1 MVVLINMVAILMM
14 SAKLL
19 NLGLLKLKRYFQ
31 KRGYDVIISVY
42 DVSNKILSR
51 DPNYTNSYV
60 CRSYRGKLVGNLFS
74 RLPPSPRYPE

>member
-1 MVVLINMVAILMM
+1 MVAILMI

-31 KRGYDVIISVY
+31 KRDYDVISSVH
-42 DVSNKILSR
+42 DFTNKILSC

-60 CRSYRGKLVGNLFS
+60 CRSYKGKTGRGPS
-74 RLPPSPRYPE
+74 CPPPLHPLSPHCPQ